1 MKSKK
6 NPKIVSEKLKISHT
20 LTGLNFVL
28 GLVLASFSYGVTK
41 ETPNKN
47 KSIDYNSTIFLAEEK
62 PKKMVQ
68 PQVKQKPKPKKEK
81 VLDLTQEVKI
91 EENIEEDLNEE
102 IVEESDVV
110 EEGDSTFITNNDV
123 PVLPIG
129 EATNFPDVEAGF
141 IGGLAAWKNFLLN
154 ELEYPEMAIEFN
166 EQGKVYLSF
175 VIELDGSINEVK
187 VLRGVSTF
195 IDREAVRVIKKSP
208 KWKPGILNGKP
219 VRTMVNM
226 PINFV
231 LR

>member
-1 MKSKK
+1 MKNKK

-20 LTGLNFVL
+20 LMGLNFVM
-28 GLVLASFSYGVTK
+28 GIVLATFSYGVTK
-41 ETPNKN
+41 EIPNKS

-62 PKKMVQ
+62 PKEVVQ
-68 PQVKQKPKPKKEK
+68 PQVQTKPKPKKEK
-81 VLDLTQEVKI
+81 VIDLTQEVKI
-91 EENIEEDLNEE
+91 EENIEEDCNDE
-102 IVEESDVV
+102 IVEESYAV
-110 EEGDSTFITNNDV
+110 EEGVSSSITTNDV

-141 IGGLAAWKNFLLN
+141 IGGLAAWKDFLLN

-175 VIELDGSINEVK
+175 IIELDGSINEVK
-187 VLRGVSTF
+187 VLRGVSTV

-219 VRTMVNM
+219 VRTRVNM

-231 LR
+231 LQ